1 MKNIKTTY
9 VLIAWL
15 LWIAAGSYVFHKK
28 CGSDSVDIT
37 EEVSTSSVNETVSDT
52 QVNKVASFKDSEYNF
67 IQPLSPDLSKRIDSY
82 LNRLKSDPKEN
93 LIITAL
99 YGTQEKNAGIF
110 PDLGLARANNM
121 KQLFVQQ
128 GIESSRIAIK
138 SKKIES
144 DKAAEYTAL
153 EFNYA
158 DQIQYDNT
166 LEDYTVLFEH
176 NPVILYF
183 KSDSDELDLSVD
195 QRIAFGDLVN
205 YMDLDKDIKLNIGG
219 HTDNIGNRESNIAL
233 SKKRAL
239 FVRDILIN
247 NGLDPARIRV
257 VAYGPDRSI
266 ASNKTSEGRAR
277 NRRVE
282 VSVE

>member
-1 MKNIKTTY
+1 MKNIKTTH

-15 LWIAAGSYVFHKK
+15 LWLAAGSYVFHKK
-28 CGSDSVDIT
+28 CGSSSLDKT
-37 EEVSTSSVNETVSDT
+37 EDASTSVENEGSNI
-52 QVNKVASFKDSEYNF
+52 QENKEASFKDSEYNF
-67 IQPLSPDLSKRIDSY
+67 IQPLSPGLSKRIDSY
-82 LNRLKSDPKEN
+82 LNRLKSDRKEN

-99 YGTQEKNAGIF
+99 YGAQEKNAGIF
-110 PDLGLARANNM
+110 SDLGLARANNM

-128 GIESSRIAIK
+128 GIEPSRIAIK

-153 EFNYA
+153 EFNYT
-158 DQIQYDNT
+158 DQIEYDNT

-183 KSDSDELDLSVD
+183 KTDSDDLDLSTD

-205 YMDLDKDIKLNIGG
+205 YMDLDKDIQLNIGG
-219 HTDNIGNRESNIAL
+219 HTDDIGNRESNIAL
-233 SKKRAL
+233 SRKRAV
-239 FVRDILIN
+239 FVQNVLIN
-247 NGLDPARIRV
+247 NGLDPARINV

-282 VSVE
+282 ISVD